1 MPHFNIVKNSEPKG
15 SFRVQSVIGKYD
27 LQAKNIQETFSGDIE
42 LPEKWNVGLI
52 VGRSGTGKTTIAK
65 TLFGDSC
72 VNEYS
77 WEHDNILDDMPENC
91 AVNDICQTL
100 VSVGFSSPTSWLK
113 PYAVLSNGEKM
124 RAQIARAML
133 EDKELI
139 VFDEFTSVVDRVV
152 AQVSSIAISKRI
164 RKSGKRFIA
173 VTCHHDVEQYL
184 DPDWVFN
191 TDEMRFYER
200 KERIQVKKNS
210 KFSKS
215 VIAKNANI
223 GKYLDAIII

>member
-27 LQAKNIQETFSGDIE
+27 LQTKNIQEIFSGDIE

-65 TLFGDSC
+65 SLFGDSC

-77 WEHDNILDDMPENC
+77 WEHDNILDDMPGSC
-91 AVNDICQTL
+91 TVNDICQTF

-164 RKSGKRFIA
+164 RKQDKKFIA

-200 KERIQVKKNS
+200 KERTRVKKNS

-215 VIAKNANI
+215 VIMKNVNI